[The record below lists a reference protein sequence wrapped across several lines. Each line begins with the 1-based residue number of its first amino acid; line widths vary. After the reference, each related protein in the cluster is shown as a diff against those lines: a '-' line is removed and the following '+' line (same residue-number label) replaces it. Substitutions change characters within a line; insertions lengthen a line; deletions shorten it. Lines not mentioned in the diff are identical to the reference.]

1 MTRRN
6 PAITCVGELL
16 EGSKKPADRRISK
29 MAHNICYGKYMT
41 QYQYVTSNLNHC
53 HAGPNG
59 QFSDVNPV
67 CGRFGTTRTSA
78 YPSRRIADSDETV
91 FLSREILLRN
101 GLILQ
106 QCFAC

>member
-29 MAHNICYGKYMT
+29 MAHNRSYGKYMT

-67 CGRFGTTRTSA
+67 CGR
-78 YPSRRIADSDETV
+78 
-91 FLSREILLRN
+91 
-101 GLILQ
+101 
-106 QCFAC
+106 